1 MICHFITM
9 HRGLKISDTSEG
21 TKFTSIVVI
30 FSLLELLLI
39 AFTDCIFGLNSRVT
53 GYDSLRII
61 RRERMQ
67 TFTWSLVQNEKNL
80 KRLQID
86 KTGL

>member
-1 MICHFITM
+1 MICHFTTM

-39 AFTDCIFGLNSRVT
+39 AFTQIFGLNSRVT
-53 GYDSLRII
+53 GYDSLWII

>member
-1 MICHFITM
+1 M

-53 GYDSLRII
+53 GYDSL
-61 RRERMQ
+61 
-67 TFTWSLVQNEKNL
+67 
-80 KRLQID
+80 
-86 KTGL
+86 

>member
-30 FSLLELLLI
+30 FSLLDLLLI
-39 AFTDCIFGLNSRVT
+39 AFIQIFGLNSRVT